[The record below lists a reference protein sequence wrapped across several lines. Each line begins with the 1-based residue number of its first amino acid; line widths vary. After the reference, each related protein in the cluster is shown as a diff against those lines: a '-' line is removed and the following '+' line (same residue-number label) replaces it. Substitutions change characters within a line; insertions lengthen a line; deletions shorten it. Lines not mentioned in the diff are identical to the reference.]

1 MKAVE
6 RIRRKLEGGSGPGM
20 GDWAAVLQET
30 TAKHFAAAS
39 TQAGLADIIRM
50 FRTADVEVARVR
62 LSTRR
67 NDESH
72 NRRVE
77 AADLAEATKLAMN

>member
-6 RIRRKLEGGSGPGM
+6 GIRQKLEGGSGRGM

-77 AADLAEATKLAMN
+77 AADLAEATSWQ